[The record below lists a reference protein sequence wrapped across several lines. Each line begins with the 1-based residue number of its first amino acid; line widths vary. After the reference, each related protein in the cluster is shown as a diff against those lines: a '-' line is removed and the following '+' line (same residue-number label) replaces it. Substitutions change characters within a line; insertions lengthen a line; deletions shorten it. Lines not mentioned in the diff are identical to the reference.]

1 MRKHGLD
8 REDAAAM
15 LARLNAVLRD
25 YAVSRGLVLV
35 DLAAAFEP
43 LNRPRLMRDFFHMH
57 DEGYELI
64 AEIIF
69 DHLRRRGLV
78 EGMESS
84 RLAALRKKY
93 WDRPASK
100 H

>member
-1 MRKHGLD
+1 MRKHGLS
-8 REDAAAM
+8 RKDAAAM
-15 LARLNAVLRD
+15 LERLNAVLRD
-25 YAVSRGLVLV
+25 YAASRGLILV
-35 DLAAAFEP
+35 DMAAAFGT
-43 LNRPRLMRDFFHMH
+43 LNRPRLMRDFAHMH

-84 RLAALRKKY
+84 RLAALREKY
-93 WDRPASK
+93 GDRPASK
-100 H
+100 L